1 MRRLARAS
9 EIVLMDLRSFS
20 RTNQGCVYELG
31 ELLAA
36 VPLDRVVFVVDA
48 STDRPF
54 LEQTLQ
60 ELWQSIPP
68 GSPNLALAAP
78 RARLFE
84 VRRHSAGMA
93 RALLALLF
101 AGGRDATA
109 GEAARNGPQGAG
121 AVTQP

>member
-1 MRRLARAS
+1 
-9 EIVLMDLRSFS
+9 MDLRSFS

-54 LEQTLQ
+54 LEATLQ
-60 ELWQSIPP
+60 DLWQRIPA
-68 GSPNLALAAP
+68 GSPNRALPAP

-84 VRRHSAGMA
+84 VRGSSAGMV
-93 RALLALLF
+93 RTLLALLF
-101 AGGRDATA
+101 AGGS
-109 GEAARNGPQGAG
+109 EPPAARAG
-121 AVTQP
+121 DVVLRDPLAR